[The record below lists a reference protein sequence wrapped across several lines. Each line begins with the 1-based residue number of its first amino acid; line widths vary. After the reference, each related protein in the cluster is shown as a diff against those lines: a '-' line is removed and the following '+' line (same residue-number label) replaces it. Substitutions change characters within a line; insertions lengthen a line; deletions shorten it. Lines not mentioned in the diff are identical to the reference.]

1 MSDLHRIIWLASYP
15 KSGNTWMRSLLAH
28 YFMPKGAA
36 PDINNLRQFTTGD
49 SRADFFA
56 AAEGGTY
63 AAQGIEDWLR
73 VRPKALRL
81 IAGSKPNHHFVKTH
95 CQAIEFMGQPLI
107 PNEVTAAAI
116 YILRNPFDVALSY
129 ARHMNVD
136 PDTAIDRMAAQDNI
150 MGSPNQ
156 TYDVLGR
163 WDDHISTW
171 ADARGL
177 SVHVVRYEDLLTRP
191 GPTMRQLLQGFLKV
205 KVDPPKLAYAI
216 KSTSFEAMRRQEEKL
231 GFAERPAGMAQFFAK
246 GQAGAWREDMTPAQ
260 VARVRDVFL
269 PAIER
274 WYPEMLTETAAVA
287 AQA

>member
-49 SRADFFA
+49 SRGDFFA
-56 AAEGGTY
+56 AAAGGEY
-63 AAQGIEDWLR
+63 KAQSVEDWVQ
-73 VRPKALRL
+73 VRGKALRL

-95 CQAIEFMGQPLI
+95 CQAIEFLGELLI

-129 ARHMNVD
+129 ARHASTDV
-136 PDTAIDRMAAQDNI
+136 DTAIERMGARENI
-150 MGSPNQ
+150 MGSPNHI
-156 TYDVLGR
+156 YDVLGR
-163 WDDHISTW
+163 WDEHIDTW
-171 ADARGL
+171 VNASGL
-177 SVHVVRYEDLLTRP
+177 AVHLVRYEDLLSKP
-191 GPTMRQLLQGFLKV
+191 GPTMRQLLQQFLRV
-205 KVDPPKLAYAI
+205 KVDAPKLAYAI

-260 VARVRDVFL
+260 VARVRELFL
-269 PAIER
+269 SAIER
-274 WYPEMLTETAAVA
+274 WYPEMIDETAQVA

>member
-49 SRADFFA
+49 SRGDFFA
-56 AAEGGTY
+56 AAAGGAYT
-63 AAQGIEDWLR
+63 GKSVEDWVQ
-73 VRPKALRL
+73 VRRKALRL

-95 CQAIEFMGQPLI
+95 CQAIEFLGEPLI

-129 ARHMNVD
+129 ARHASTDV
-136 PDTAIDRMAAQDNI
+136 DTAIERMGARENI
-150 MGSPNQ
+150 MGSPNHI
-156 TYDVLGR
+156 YDVLGR
-163 WDDHISTW
+163 WDEHIDTW
-171 ADARGL
+171 VQAKGL
-177 SVHVVRYEDLLTRP
+177 AVHVVRYEDLLSKP
-191 GPTMRQLLQGFLKV
+191 GPTMRQLLQQFLRV
-205 KVDPPKLAYAI
+205 KVDAPKLAYAI

-260 VARVRDVFL
+260 VARVRELFL
-269 PAIER
+269 PSIER
-274 WYPEMLTETAAVA
+274 WYPEMIGETAQVA

>member
-1 MSDLHRIIWLASYP
+1 
-15 KSGNTWMRSLLAH
+15 MRSLLAH

-49 SRADFFA
+49 SRGDFFA
-56 AAEGGTY
+56 AAAGGEY
-63 AAQGIEDWLR
+63 KAQSVEDWVQ
-73 VRPKALRL
+73 VRRKALRL

-95 CQAIEFMGQPLI
+95 CQAIEFLGEPLI

-129 ARHMNVD
+129 ARHASTDV
-136 PDTAIDRMAAQDNI
+136 DTAIERMGARENI
-150 MGSPNQ
+150 MGSPNHI
-156 TYDVLGR
+156 YDVLGR
-163 WDDHISTW
+163 WDEHIDTW
-171 ADARGL
+171 VNASGL
-177 SVHVVRYEDLLTRP
+177 AVHLVRYEDLLSKP
-191 GPTMRQLLQGFLKV
+191 GPTMRQLLQQFLRV
-205 KVDPPKLAYAI
+205 KVDAPKLAYAI

-260 VARVRDVFL
+260 VAHMRELFL

-274 WYPEMLTETAAVA
+274 WYPEMIDETAQVA

>member
-1 MSDLHRIIWLASYP
+1 MTDLHRIIWLASYP

-56 AAEGGTY
+56 AADGGTY
-63 AAQGIEDWLR
+63 TAQGIEDWLR

-95 CQAIEFMGQPLI
+95 CQAIEFLGEPLI
-107 PNEVTAAAI
+107 PNDVTAAAI

-136 PDTAIDRMAAQDNI
+136 LDTAIERMGAPDNV
-150 MGSPNQ
+150 MSSPNH

-163 WDDHISTW
+163 WDDHIDTW
-171 ADARGL
+171 ANAQGL
-177 SVHVVRYEDLLTRP
+177 SVHVVRYEDLLTKP
-191 GPTMRQLLQGFLKV
+191 GPTMRKLLERFLRV
-205 KVDPPKLAYAI
+205 KVDQPKLAYAI

-260 VARVRDVFL
+260 VARVRELFL
-269 PAIER
+269 PALER
-274 WYPEMLTETAAVA
+274 WYPEVLKETANMA
-287 AQA
+287 ARV